1 MSQPDGGQPPPLLP
15 AASPHGAGSEAPQS
29 PEVDMAEQHVL
40 GSVIAQTSAA
50 SLSRFDLP
58 LAPVV
63 VPPVGSP
70 RGTASSPF
78 DCPVG
83 EPGEAAD
90 RANAASSRSPRA
102 PSLSA
107 LRTQSSRLFSAA
119 AIHRAGTEVSSG
131 LLDTCQ
137 AVRLPHPPPVTG
149 RTPTLRGCFAAAH
162 CFVWWLPFPHRACT
176 CSLMPPAAPP
186 ACWVLSLLDFPG
198 LDLWP
203 GGLRPAG
210 AGQAGRR
217 PCATAG

>member
-1 MSQPDGGQPPPLLP
+1 MSQPDGGQPPPLLLP

-29 PEVDMAEQHVL
+29 PEVDMAEQRVL

-90 RANAASSRSPRA
+90 RVNAASPRSPRA

-131 LLDTCQ
+131 LQDLSGG
-137 AVRLPHPPPVTG
+137 A
-149 RTPTLRGCFAAAH
+149 
-162 CFVWWLPFPHRACT
+162 
-176 CSLMPPAAPP
+176 AAPP
-186 ACWVLSLLDFPG
+186 SAID
-198 LDLWP
+198 
-203 GGLRPAG
+203 
-210 AGQAGRR
+210 
-217 PCATAG
+217 